1 MDKVVLA
8 DCDGVLLDWAGT
20 FNRWAKDRGYN
31 KVSSEHYDMHLCYD
45 ITKDESRELIN
56 TFNESAA
63 ICQLEPFRD
72 SKFWVKR
79 IYEEF
84 GFKFRVI
91 TSLSTCPYAGKARD
105 MNLRYHFGEAIEE
118 VICLETGSR
127 KLEALRPY
135 EYTGMFWIED
145 KFENYKDGLDLGL
158 NSILISHDHNITS
171 RSYDDVVVDN
181 WKQIYKIIK
190 KSV

>member
-1 MDKVVLA
+1 
-8 DCDGVLLDWAGT
+8 
-20 FNRWAKDRGYN
+20 
-31 KVSSEHYDMHLCYD
+31 
-45 ITKDESRELIN
+45 
-56 TFNESAA
+56 
-63 ICQLEPFRD
+63 
-72 SKFWVKR
+72 
-79 IYEEF
+79 
-84 GFKFRVI
+84 
-91 TSLSTCPYAGKARD
+91 